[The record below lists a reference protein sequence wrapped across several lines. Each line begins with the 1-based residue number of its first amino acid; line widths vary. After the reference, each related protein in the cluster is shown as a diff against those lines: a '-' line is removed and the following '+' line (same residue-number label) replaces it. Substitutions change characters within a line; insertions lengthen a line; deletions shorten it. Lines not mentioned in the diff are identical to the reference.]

1 MTAPVMLITGGSR
14 GIGAATARMAAKK
27 GYDVA
32 LTYVSNKTDAE
43 KVAADIRG
51 KGRRALVIQADA
63 AKEEDAIRTFAEV
76 KKEFGA
82 LDVFVYN
89 AGVSGK
95 EYRLD
100 QAPTENIRHVLD
112 VNTFGCIIHAR
123 EAVKTMSTRH
133 GGKGGS
139 IVLLSSRAAAYGSPG
154 LFVWYAASKGA
165 VNSFTVGLAREVGE
179 EGIRVNCV
187 SPGPINTGMTAI
199 ETLQKTVQT
208 TAVKRV
214 GEPHEV
220 ASVVLFLASD
230 AASYITGT
238 ETVVAGGR

>member
-1 MTAPVMLITGGSR
+1 MEA
-14 GIGAATARMAAKK
+14 
-27 GYDVA
+27 D
-32 LTYVSNKTDAE
+32 
-43 KVAADIRG
+43 KVAAAIRA
-51 KGRRALVIQADA
+51 KGRRALHRSRPTRPGRRRDPNLCRS
-63 AKEEDAIRTFAEV
+63 E
-76 KKEFGA
+76 KEFGA
-82 LDVFVYN
+82 LDVLVYN

-100 QAPTENIRHVLD
+100 QAPTQNIRDALD
-112 VNTFGCIIHAR
+112 VNTFGCIIHSR
-123 EAVKTMSTRH
+123 EAVKAMSTRH

-199 ETLQKTVQT
+199 ETLQKTAQT
-208 TAVKRV
+208 TALKRV
-214 GEPHEV
+214 GEPPEV
-220 ASVVLFLASD
+220 ASVILFLASS

-238 ETVVAGGR
+238 ETLVAGGR

>member
-1 MTAPVMLITGGSR
+1 MPTLLITGGSR
-14 GIGAATARMAAKK
+14 GIGAATAIMAAEQ

-32 LTYVSNKTDAE
+32 LTYKSNKTEAD
-43 KVAADIRG
+43 KVAAAIRA

-82 LDVFVYN
+82 LDVLVYN

-100 QAPTENIRHVLD
+100 QAPTQNIRDALD
-112 VNTFGCIIHAR
+112 VNTFGCIIHSR
-123 EAVKTMSTRH
+123 EAVKAMSTRH

-199 ETLQKTVQT
+199 ETLQKTAQT
-208 TAVKRV
+208 TALKRV

-220 ASVVLFLASD
+220 ASVILFLASS

-238 ETVVAGGR
+238 ETLVAGGR

>member
-1 MTAPVMLITGGSR
+1 MPVMLITGGSR
-14 GIGAATARMAAKK
+14 GIGAATARMAADK

-32 LTYVSNKTDAE
+32 LTYNSNKTEAE
-43 KVAADIRG
+43 KVAADIRA
-51 KGRRALVIQADA
+51 KGRKALVIQADA

-76 KKEFGA
+76 KKAFGT
-82 LDVFVYN
+82 LDVLVYN
-89 AGVSGK
+89 SGVSGK

-100 QAPTENIRHVLD
+100 QAPTENIRHALD

-123 EAVKTMSTRH
+123 EAVKAMSPRH

-199 ETLQKTVQT
+199 ETLQKTAQT

-214 GEPHEV
+214 GEPNEV
-220 ASVVLFLASD
+220 ASVILFLASD

-238 ETVVAGGR
+238 ETIAAGGR

>member
-1 MTAPVMLITGGSR
+1 MPTLLITGGSR
-14 GIGAATARMAAKK
+14 GIGAATARMAADQ

-32 LTYVSNKTDAE
+32 LTYKSNKVEAD
-43 KVAADIRG
+43 KVAADIRA
-51 KGRRALVIQADA
+51 KGRRALTIQADA
-63 AKEEDAIRTFAEV
+63 AREDDAIRTFAEV

-82 LDVFVYN
+82 LDVLVYN

-100 QAPTENIRHVLD
+100 QAPTQNIRDALD
-112 VNTFGCIIHAR
+112 VNTFGCMIHSR
-123 EAVKTMSTRH
+123 EAVKAMSTRH

-199 ETLQKTVQT
+199 ETLQKTAQT

-220 ASVVLFLASD
+220 ASVILFLASD
-230 AASYITGT
+230 AASYVTGT
-238 ETVVAGGR
+238 ETLVAGGR

>member
-1 MTAPVMLITGGSR
+1 MPTLLITGGSR
-14 GIGAATARMAAKK
+14 GIGAATALMAADR

-32 LTYVSNKTDAE
+32 LTYKSNKTEAD
-43 KVAADIRG
+43 KVAADIRA
-51 KGRRALVIQADA
+51 KGRRALTIQADA
-63 AKEEDAIRTFAEV
+63 AKEDDAIRTFAEV

-82 LDVFVYN
+82 LDVLVYN

-100 QAPTENIRHVLD
+100 QAPTQNIRDALD

-123 EAVKTMSTRH
+123 EAVKAMSTRH

-199 ETLQKTVQT
+199 ETLQKTAQT

-220 ASVVLFLASD
+220 ASVILFLASD
-230 AASYITGT
+230 AASYVTGT
-238 ETVVAGGR
+238 ETLVAGGR